1 MNETTEKTNLS
12 RAAFLVQQKSLPDL
26 VGDLRKAQAWLL
38 IAAIAAF
45 LASSFFVVKYFAGG
59 EMTPETWTA
68 EQWLNAFLGLG
79 ITAVITAAQ
88 AFLYQSGFKGHA
100 AAIAT
105 FVVVFFGVFSEVS
118 QSMEREDATV
128 RERSTNSQVFQAA
141 LGSINQLTHTASSM
155 TPQQER
161 LAEARAH
168 LDYWVDLKAQKQDD
182 AQSSRYSMR
191 TIERNLVEYQ
201 RQVDLLQQQ
210 VAMQAD
216 NRKSALSSAIAQAK
230 ALEYDE
236 DKHYAMI
243 RLIGDFLGVTAI
255 WASFIFSIIIIG
267 TFEYA
272 FHFVGTYVADHKAAL
287 MLVGRD
293 TQGNAIRTAAA
304 ALQAEQASDQGTKL
318 RDEYLDWVSPERRHA
333 ASVPDTQT
341 NSSKVDL
348 SKQPRNA
355 EWPAAK
361 AQGDNVHDLTQ
372 KRFYKLIYTE
382 VRNMI
387 LNGEIKPTIRP
398 VTEAVTDIIKRK
410 ADLLGIKASMMGKP
424 QRQHIAESIL
434 AGLEQETIVER
445 NTQGGVGK
453 PKYVLADKYAQAV
466 QQKLQQ
472 AEPA

>member
-1 MNETTEKTNLS
+1 
-12 RAAFLVQQKSLPDL
+12 
-26 VGDLRKAQAWLL
+26 
-38 IAAIAAF
+38 
-45 LASSFFVVKYFAGG
+45 
-59 EMTPETWTA
+59 
-68 EQWLNAFLGLG
+68 
-79 ITAVITAAQ
+79 
-88 AFLYQSGFKGHA
+88 
-100 AAIAT
+100 
-105 FVVVFFGVFSEVS
+105 
-118 QSMEREDATV
+118 
-128 RERSTNSQVFQAA
+128 
-141 LGSINQLTHTASSM
+141 
-155 TPQQER
+155 
-161 LAEARAH
+161 
-168 LDYWVDLKAQKQDD
+168 
-182 AQSSRYSMR
+182 
-191 TIERNLVEYQ
+191 
-201 RQVDLLQQQ
+201 
-210 VAMQAD
+210 
-216 NRKSALSSAIAQAK
+216 
-230 ALEYDE
+230 
-236 DKHYAMI
+236 
-243 RLIGDFLGVTAI
+243 
-255 WASFIFSIIIIG
+255 
-267 TFEYA
+267 
-272 FHFVGTYVADHKAAL
+272 
-287 MLVGRD
+287 MLVRRD

>member
-1 MNETTEKTNLS
+1 
-12 RAAFLVQQKSLPDL
+12 
-26 VGDLRKAQAWLL
+26 
-38 IAAIAAF
+38 
-45 LASSFFVVKYFAGG
+45 
-59 EMTPETWTA
+59 
-68 EQWLNAFLGLG
+68 
-79 ITAVITAAQ
+79 VITAAQ
-88 AFLYQSGFKGHA
+88 AFLYQSGFKGQA

-141 LGSINQLTHTASSM
+141 LGSINQLTHSASSM

-161 LAEARAH
+161 LAEAQTH
-168 LDYWVDLKAQKQDD
+168 LDYWTYLKAQKQDN
-182 AQSSRYSMR
+182 AQSSRYSLR

-216 NRKSALSSAIAQAK
+216 NRNSALSSAIAQAK

-293 TQGNAIRTAAA
+293 TQGNAVRTAAE
-304 ALQAEQASDQGTKL
+304 L
-318 RDEYLDWVSPERRHA
+318 
-333 ASVPDTQT
+333 TQT
-341 NSSKVDL
+341 PTYTETDH
-348 SKQPRNA
+348 
-355 EWPAAK
+355 
-361 AQGDNVHDLTQ
+361 GHDLTQ

-382 VRNMI
+382 VRNLI

-424 QRQHIAESIL
+424 QRQEIAESIL

-453 PKYVLADKYAQAV
+453 PKYVLADEYAQAV
-466 QQKLQQ
+466 RQKQQTNTHLSTDVR
-472 AEPA
+472 